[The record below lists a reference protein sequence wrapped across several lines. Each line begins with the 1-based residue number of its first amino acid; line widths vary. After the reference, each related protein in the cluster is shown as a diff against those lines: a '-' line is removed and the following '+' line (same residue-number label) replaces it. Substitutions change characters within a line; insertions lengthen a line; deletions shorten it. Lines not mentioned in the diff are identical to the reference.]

1 MIVLEA
7 CCVAIVLTFVVVR
20 ARRDP
25 QPLVFLRR
33 LLIMSAAG
41 WVAENTV
48 IEAYGFYAYSPK
60 WSVILHHVPL
70 MIIVIWPMVIHSA
83 WDLARHLWG
92 RSHPRA
98 PWFAAALVLGDA
110 WLIEPVAVNAGL
122 WHWTHPGLFEVPPIG
137 VIGWA
142 VFAWFVVW
150 LFERSQRATSPQ
162 SRLLFDLSAL
172 VLPTL
177 GTHLVLL
184 LMWWGAFR
192 WVDQPIPPYAGV
204 AVAWVLS
211 LTLAGYAFVSKAR
224 TRVPLADLSLRVPA
238 ALFFFVLLGLHY
250 DGNTALV
257 AYALAF
263 APPYLALISTKSLA
277 TTKPSPS

>member
-1 MIVLEA
+1 MLEA

-20 ARRDP
+20 ARRDA

-33 LLIMSAAG
+33 LLIMSSAG

-48 IEAYGFYAYSPK
+48 IEAYGFYAYSPR

-92 RSHPRA
+92 RGHSRA
-98 PWFAAALVLGDA
+98 PWFAAALVLADA

-142 VFAWFVVW
+142 IFAWFVVW
-150 LFERSQRATSPQ
+150 LFERSERAPQVQ
-162 SRLLFDLSAL
+162 SRLRWDLSAL
-172 VLPTL
+172 LLPAI

-184 LMWWGAFR
+184 LLWWTALR
-192 WVDQPIPPYAGV
+192 WVDRPIPPFAGV
-204 AVAWVLS
+204 AVAWGVS
-211 LTLAGYAFVSKAR
+211 LTLAGWALVTKAR
-224 TRVPLADLSLRVPA
+224 ARVPLADLSLRVPG

-250 DGNTALV
+250 NGNDALV

-263 APPYLALISTKSLA
+263 APPYLALISTKSRVRA
-277 TTKPSPS
+277 